1 MNIFFFFLILLS
13 ANQAFSA
20 FNEKL
25 VLTKVSEDGQ
35 SFVFFRKDGPAPM
48 NGIVIK
54 DPLTKSILYEAKV
67 NRCGTKV
74 CAATITKNNSGLKI
88 RMDEEYVHSYNE
100 LPPEA
105 ETKESPPPEET
116 PEVKKVVATPPPPPP
131 PKPEPEPEP
140 KPVPKPEP
148 KPEPKPRPAPRVTP
162 VVETPSKLDRAIFF
176 SYGSPL
182 GPGLKLGYFKQVED
196 SWVGVNYTN
205 LSSTTSSVMLKGH
218 LLSGT
223 GTHSLVKLAPN
234 LGVNILGELGLVKAT
249 LDFTGVD
256 PDGPMKDEMTYF
268 LSAAGEGKLTLDRFS
283 FVVRSG
289 ITKSGLPQTY
299 NGQINQYSNP
309 YGTLLVYLELGA
321 YYRF

>member
-1 MNIFFFFLILLS
+1 MNIFFFVLISFATNLTF
-13 ANQAFSA
+13 AA

-88 RMDEEYVHSYNE
+88 RMDEEYVHSYND
-100 LPPEA
+100 LPPVT
-105 ETKESPPPEET
+105 ETKESPPP
-116 PEVKKVVATPPPPPP
+116 TPPTPAPAPV
-131 PKPEPEPEP
+131 PEPEPQPEAA
-140 KPVPKPEP
+140 PVVAPVA
-148 KPEPKPRPAPRVTP
+148 PEPKPRPAPKVVPAP
-162 VVETPSKLDRAIFF
+162 VLEAPSKLDRALFF

-182 GPGLKLGYFKQVED
+182 GPGLKLGYFKQVD
-196 SWVGVNYTN
+196 SSWIGLNYTN

-218 LLSGT
+218 LLSTT
-223 GTHSLVKLAPN
+223 GTYSLLKLTPN
-234 LGVNILGELGLVKAT
+234 LEVNLLGELGFVKAT

-256 PDGPMKDEMTYF
+256 PDGPIKDESTYF
-268 LSAAGEGKLTLDRFS
+268 LAAAGEGKLTLDRLS
-283 FVVRSG
+283 LVVRSG

-299 NGQINQYSNP
+299 NGQMNQYSNP

>member
-1 MNIFFFFLILLS
+1 MNIFFFFLLILS

-35 SFVFFRKDGPAPM
+35 SFVFFRKEGPAPM
-48 NGIVIK
+48 KGIVIK
-54 DPLTKSILYEAKV
+54 DPLTKTILYEAKV

-100 LPPEA
+100 LPPETET
-105 ETKESPPPEET
+105 ETKESPSP
-116 PEVKKVVATPPPPPP
+116 TPPTPA
-131 PKPEPEPEP
+131 PEPQPEP
-140 KPVPKPEP
+140 APAPA
-148 KPEPKPRPAPRVTP
+148 PKPRPAPKVVPAP
-162 VVETPSKLDRAIFF
+162 VPLAPSKLDRALFF

-182 GPGLKLGYFKQVED
+182 GPGLKLGYFKQMD
-196 SWVGVNYTN
+196 LSWIGLNYTN

-218 LLSGT
+218 LLSTT
-223 GTHSLVKLAPN
+223 GTYSLLKLTPN
-234 LGVNILGELGLVKAT
+234 LEVNLLGELGFVKAT

-256 PDGPMKDEMTYF
+256 PDGPIKDESTYF
-268 LSAAGEGKLTLDRFS
+268 LAAAGEGKLTLDRLS
-283 FVVRSG
+283 LVVRSG

-299 NGQINQYSNP
+299 NGQMNQYSNP